1 MFVDTSLFFKTMLI
15 LCSQISVILAICFY
29 CIREARKAYE
39 NDTSFAGM
47 YFRGSMNM
55 NKQLDLVPYSPS
67 PEYYPS
73 EMFKQVQSKDNP
85 TKSDTLIVMAMN
97 SDHRIELIKDGYMD
111 KSGGNYFYAA
121 FLLWILSSSLCT
133 LFATTGIS
141 TQTGII
147 FFTTSSIT
155 FGFLLSI
162 IMLEMDEND
171 GFNALKVVFLVTL
184 ITGFIGYS
192 DVYSF
197 SESSSLALFLLISL
211 LGLIGFEFIRIF
223 RGFSRWAIRIKA
235 IFGAFVFSVFLLFD
249 FNIIKK
255 KSDFGVNDWD
265 NAFNIAFEI
274 YLDII
279 NLLLEILDASSN

>member
-1 MFVDTSLFFKTMLI
+1 MFVETSLFFKTMLI

-85 TKSDTLIVMAMN
+85 TKLDTLIVMAMN

-121 FLLWILSSSLCT
+121 FLLWIISSFLCT
-133 LFATTGIS
+133 LYATTGIS

-171 GFNALKVVFLVTL
+171 GFNALKIVFLITL

-197 SESSSLALFLLISL
+197 SESSSLKGFLLISL

-249 FNIIKK
+249 FNLLRK
-255 KSDFGVNDWD
+255 KSDLGVNDWD
-265 NAFNIAFEI
+265 NAFNIAFQI

>member
-1 MFVDTSLFFKTMLI
+1 MFVETSLFFKTMLI

-73 EMFKQVQSKDNP
+73 EMFKMVQSKDNP

-97 SDHRIELIKDGYMD
+97 SEHRIELIKDGYMD

-121 FLLWILSSSLCT
+121 FLLWIISSSLCT

-171 GFNALKVVFLVTL
+171 GFNALKIVFLVTL

-235 IFGAFVFSVFLLFD
+235 IFGAFVFSMFLLFD
-249 FNIIKK
+249 FNLLRK

-265 NAFNIAFEI
+265 NAFNIAFQI

>member
-121 FLLWILSSSLCT
+121 FLLWIISSFLCT
-133 LFATTGIS
+133 LYATTGIS

-171 GFNALKVVFLVTL
+171 GFNALKIVFLVTL

-235 IFGAFVFSVFLLFD
+235 IFGAFVFSIFLLVN
-249 FNIIKK
+249 FNLLRK

-265 NAFNIAFEI
+265 NAFNIAFQI

-279 NLLLEILDASSN
+279 NLLLEILDAMSN

>member
-1 MFVDTSLFFKTMLI
+1 MFVETSLFFKTMLI

-111 KSGGNYFYAA
+111 KE
-121 FLLWILSSSLCT
+121 W
-133 LFATTGIS
+133 
-141 TQTGII
+141 
-147 FFTTSSIT
+147 
-155 FGFLLSI
+155 
-162 IMLEMDEND
+162 
-171 GFNALKVVFLVTL
+171 
-184 ITGFIGYS
+184 
-192 DVYSF
+192 
-197 SESSSLALFLLISL
+197 
-211 LGLIGFEFIRIF
+211 
-223 RGFSRWAIRIKA
+223 W
-235 IFGAFVFSVFLLFD
+235 
-249 FNIIKK
+249 
-255 KSDFGVNDWD
+255 
-265 NAFNIAFEI
+265 
-274 YLDII
+274 
-279 NLLLEILDASSN
+279 

>member
-1 MFVDTSLFFKTMLI
+1 MFVETSLFFKTMLI

-121 FLLWILSSSLCT
+121 FLLWIISSSLCT

-155 FGFLLSI
+155 FGFLFSI

-171 GFNALKVVFLVTL
+171 GFNALKIVF
-184 ITGFIGYS
+184 
-192 DVYSF
+192 
-197 SESSSLALFLLISL
+197 
-211 LGLIGFEFIRIF
+211 
-223 RGFSRWAIRIKA
+223 
-235 IFGAFVFSVFLLFD
+235 
-249 FNIIKK
+249 
-255 KSDFGVNDWD
+255 
-265 NAFNIAFEI
+265 
-274 YLDII
+274 
-279 NLLLEILDASSN
+279 

>member
-1 MFVDTSLFFKTMLI
+1 MFVETSLFFKTMLI

-111 KSGGNYFYAA
+111 KRGGNYFYAT
-121 FLLWILSSSLCT
+121 FLLWIISSFLCT
-133 LFATTGIS
+133 LYATTGIS

-171 GFNALKVVFLVTL
+171 GFNALKIIFLITL

-197 SESSSLALFLLISL
+197 SESSSLGVFLLISL

-249 FNIIKK
+249 FNLLRK

-265 NAFNIAFEI
+265 NAFNIAFQI

-279 NLLLEILDASSN
+279 NLLLEILDAMSN